1 MMEAFLDVSD
11 MNRRLARQR
20 RHLAA
25 VIGRGLEVAADDPTP
40 EVSDATVGFA
50 DIAGFTRLV
59 RILADE
65 ELVVEVGVV
74 PMGTASWIR
83 FNLGFKSPFAGG

>member
-25 VIGRGLEVAADDPTP
+25 VRALWVVAYSAAAFGVGLLLGMVLAGIG
-40 EVSDATVGFA
+40 
-50 DIAGFTRLV
+50 AG
-59 RILADE
+59 
-65 ELVVEVGVV
+65 
-74 PMGTASWIR
+74 W
-83 FNLGFKSPFAGG
+83 